1 MLLPLALS
9 QTHDDKARVTWTV
22 YGASEQGPARPFW
35 NSFYTAPGV
44 ELPEAEALART
55 LARETGVSMT
65 EAVTRALRD
74 ALLRMRGRRT
84 GRSVRDAI
92 IEISERC
99 SALPDLDSRPAEEI
113 LSYDDRGGF
122 S

>member
-1 MLLPLALS
+1 
-9 QTHDDKARVTWTV
+9 
-22 YGASEQGPARPFW
+22 
-35 NSFYTAPGV
+35 
-44 ELPEAEALART
+44 
-55 LARETGVSMT
+55 MT